1 MIDHFTKWLELF
13 PLRNQ
18 KSETVAKKIV
28 DGWIPRHGAPE
39 QLHSDQGTNL
49 NSKIIEE
56 ICKDLEVLKTRT
68 TPYHPQSDGASERS
82 IRTVNAMLAKVVSE
96 DQKNWDLYLSSTC
109 LSYNTAIDIHSST
122 GYTPSYLAFGRE
134 LCLPSDLIDPSVVL
148 EKKIDHTDFS
158 SQLKHRLHQSY
169 NAARET

>member
-1 MIDHFTKWLELF
+1 MAKSCSRTQGPMPLQLYVTTHPGQLVTIDIVEYLKSNRGSQYCLVMIDHFTKWLELF

-28 DGWIPRHGAPE
+28 DGWIPGHGAPE

-56 ICKDLEVLKTRT
+56 ICKNLEVLKTRT

-109 LSYNTAIDIHSST
+109 LSYSTASHSSIK
-122 GYTPSYLAFGRE
+122 YT
-134 LCLPSDLIDPSVVL
+134 
-148 EKKIDHTDFS
+148 
-158 SQLKHRLHQSY
+158 
-169 NAARET
+169 